1 MHLVTSDMIHKLF
14 LFAALL
20 IVFPALA
27 HDDVRVLLKQAD
39 AYRLPA
45 AAARVEVSVESYR
58 NEALNKERRYTVY
71 IKPGRRSLLL
81 MRSPME
87 IGQKILMLGDQ
98 FWLLMPDSQRPLR
111 ITASQRLLGEASTGD
126 VSSMVWSED
135 YSGEMAGEV
144 TCPSPPVG
152 LPGIELPNKARSCLH
167 LNLSAAHP
175 GVNYSHVDL
184 FLDKASKMPV
194 KADLFVIS
202 GKQAKEAWYEPKM
215 ANGQLRIM
223 GMALLDQIQVSQY
236 TVVRYLNMVAKD
248 MPEEFFNPASLI
260 RNSLAGW

>member
-1 MHLVTSDMIHKLF
+1 MSEMIYKIF
-14 LFAALL
+14 FFVAAL
-20 IVFPALA
+20 IVFPAQA
-27 HDDVRVLLKQAD
+27 NGDDMAVLLKQAD
-39 AYRLPA
+39 AYRIPS

-58 NEALNKERRYTVY
+58 NELLNKERQYTVY

-87 IGQKILMLGDQ
+87 VGQKVMMLGDQ

-126 VSSMVWSED
+126 ISSMIWSED
-135 YSGEMAGEV
+135 YTGELVGDV
-144 TCPSPPVG
+144 NCPTPPTG
-152 LPGIELPNKARSCLH
+152 LPGIELPSKARACLH

-175 GVNYSHVDL
+175 GVSYTHVDL
-184 FLDKASKMPV
+184 FLDKTTKMPV

-202 GKQAKEAWYEPKM
+202 GKQAKEAWYEPRMVGGK
-215 ANGQLRIM
+215 LRIM
-223 GMALLDQIQVSQY
+223 GMVLLDQIQVSHY
-236 TVVRYLNMVAKD
+236 TVVRYLNMVAKE
-248 MPEEFFNPASLI
+248 MPEEFFNPASLV